1 MTVLLAGG
9 VMSDAKKAYGAV
21 KMPEVD
27 KVVITVITDN
37 YYDALRPDA
46 RVDQPSSSLTAP
58 DSSQHR
64 LTGFQQDLQN
74 LIN

>member
-1 MTVLLAGG
+1 
-9 VMSDAKKAYGAV
+9 
-21 KMPEVD
+21 MPEVD